1 MEDVMQRIRVIQYG
15 LGPIG
20 CATAKALLEKKGIDL
35 VGAVDIAPD
44 KVGRDLGEILGLRRT
59 LGVRVTDDAPALFRK
74 VRADVVAHCTRSF
87 LRDVYEQLEQAAK
100 AGLCVVSST
109 EELLYPQLRNP
120 GLAVKLDG
128 IARRHGSTILG
139 TGVNPGFVMD
149 TLALVLTGVSKNVRS
164 VKMIR
169 RVDASTRRMPL
180 QRKVGAG
187 MKPAEF
193 RNLVKQG
200 KLGHIGLMESMF
212 LVAEGLGWKLTT
224 TREKIE
230 PVVATRKQVTKY
242 FTVAVGQVAGIKHSA
257 SGYCDARKVIDMDL
271 RMYIGAP
278 DPMDAIEV
286 DGDPKLQLV
295 IHGGVAGDVATV
307 ASLVNA
313 IPRVLEAE
321 PGLKTMIDLPIPRA
335 FRAI

>member
-1 MEDVMQRIRVIQYG
+1 MQRIRVIQYG

-20 CATAKALLEKKGIDL
+20 CATARALLEKEGVDL
-35 VGAVDIAPD
+35 VGAVDIAPE
-44 KVGRDLGEILGLRRT
+44 KAGKDLGEVLGLRRK
-59 LGVRVTDDAPALFRK
+59 LGVRVTDDAPALFRR
-74 VRADVVAHCTRSF
+74 VRADIVAHTTRSF
-87 LRDVYEQLEQAAK
+87 FKDVYEQLEAAAK

-149 TLALVLTGVSKNVRS
+149 TLALVLTGVSRNVRGI
-164 VKMIR
+164 KMIR

-187 MKPAEF
+187 MQPAEF
-193 RNLVKQG
+193 RKLVKQG
-200 KLGHIGLMESMF
+200 KLGHIGLMESMY
-212 LVAEGLGWKLTT
+212 LVATGLGWKLTA
-224 TREKIE
+224 TREKVE
-230 PVVATRKQVTKY
+230 PVIAEKKQVTRY
-242 FTVAVGQVAGIKHSA
+242 FTVAAGEVAGIKHTA
-257 SGYCDARKVIDMDL
+257 SGSCGGRRVIDMDL
-271 RMYIGAP
+271 QMYIGAP
-278 DPMDAIEV
+278 DPMDSVEIE
-286 DGDPKLQLV
+286 GDPKLHLI

-313 IPRVLEAE
+313 IPRVLESE
-321 PGLKTMIDLPIPRA
+321 PGLMTMLDLPIPRA

>member
-1 MEDVMQRIRVIQYG
+1 MQRIRVIQYG

-20 CATAKALLEKKGIDL
+20 CATARALLDKPGVDL
-35 VGAVDIAPD
+35 VGAVDIAAD
-44 KVGRDLGEILGLRRT
+44 KAGKDLGEVLGLRRG
-59 LGVRVTDDAPALFRK
+59 LGVRVTADAPSLFRK
-74 VRADVVAHCTRSF
+74 ARADVVAHTTRSF
-87 LRDVYEQLEQAAK
+87 FKDVYEQLELAAK

-128 IARRHGSTILG
+128 IARRHGSTIVG

-149 TLALVLTGVSKNVRS
+149 TLALVLTGVSRNVRS
-164 VKMIR
+164 LKMIR

-187 MKPAEF
+187 MKPVEF
-193 RNLVKQG
+193 RKLVKQG

-212 LVAEGLGWKLTT
+212 LVATGLGWKLSR
-224 TREKIE
+224 TREKVE
-230 PVVATRKQVTKY
+230 PVLAERKLTTKFFDVA
-242 FTVAVGQVAGIKHSA
+242 AGEVAGIKHTA
-257 SGYCDARKVIDMDL
+257 SGFCDGRRVIDMDL

-278 DPMDAIEV
+278 DPMDSVEV
-286 DGDPKLQLV
+286 DGDPKLHLV

-313 IPRVLEAE
+313 IPRVLESE
-321 PGLKTMIDLPIPRA
+321 PGLITMLDLPVPRA
-335 FRAI
+335 FRAIG

>member
-1 MEDVMQRIRVIQYG
+1 MQRIRVIQYG

-20 CATAKALLEKKGIDL
+20 CATAKALLEKKAIDL

-44 KVGRDLGEILGLRRT
+44 KVGKDLGEVLGLPKR
-59 LGVRVTDDAPALFRK
+59 LGVRVTNDAPSLFRK

-109 EELLYPQLRNP
+109 EELLYPHLRNP

-169 RVDASTRRMPL
+169 RVDASTRRLPL
-180 QRKVGAG
+180 QRKIGAG
-187 MKPAEF
+187 MQPAEF
-193 RNLVKQG
+193 RTLVQRG

-212 LVAEGLGWKLTT
+212 LVAGGLGWKLTS
-224 TREKIE
+224 TREKVE
-230 PVVATRKQVTKY
+230 PVVAGKRQVTKY
-242 FTVAVGQVAGIKHSA
+242 FTVAVGQVAGIKHTA
-257 SGYCDARKVIDMDL
+257 SGYCGGRKVIDMDL

-278 DPMDAIEV
+278 DPRDEIKI
-286 DGDPKLQLV
+286 DGEPRLRLV